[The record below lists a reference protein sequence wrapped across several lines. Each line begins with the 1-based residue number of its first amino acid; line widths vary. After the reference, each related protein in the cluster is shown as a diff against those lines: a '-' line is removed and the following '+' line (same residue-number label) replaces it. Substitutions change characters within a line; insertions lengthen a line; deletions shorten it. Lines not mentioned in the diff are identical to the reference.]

1 MGHLRTAS
9 LPDTEPWRRVV
20 ALVAE
25 GAEVGSVASAT
36 MEAAKKGLEKSK
48 GDPGLC
54 HAVHLLTQLVL
65 AARTD
70 NFAGALTLAG
80 INTPSEPTT
89 YDIIGGFS
97 DAIDAHLRRTGGR
110 TDISEMAQVAASEC
124 LSAHLK
130 ERSKSLF
137 GTTSAEVQSAVYE
150 ASTKQGFSTLAHS
163 FFSRFTQRFLTYHLD
178 RELSN
183 HVGGNGRFSNT
194 SAHNQFNAQLAVH
207 CREAA
212 LIVRKFAGGWYSKAH
227 FEGGISATKS
237 RNFTNYCLTK
247 LRRELSIRGKRDA
260 D

>member
-97 DAIDAHLRRTGGR
+97 DAIDAHLRR
-110 TDISEMAQVAASEC
+110 
-124 LSAHLK
+124 
-130 ERSKSLF
+130 
-137 GTTSAEVQSAVYE
+137 
-150 ASTKQGFSTLAHS
+150 
-163 FFSRFTQRFLTYHLD
+163 RFTQRFLTYHLD